1 MNIKQIKKKLKDAK
15 ELRDFKENL
24 KKLVKEIGLNQ
35 NDLDFLKQN
44 NDLLNQ
50 QIGLLKDFGLEIFL
64 DDVEPLLFQDEP
76 MV

>member
-76 MV
+76 VV